1 MDKIFSF
8 FTSRIFGFEFVFD
21 ISSMKV
27 LLFCMVVGIYLR
39 LLFSVLCK
47 QYWVRTYTQTLVFAL
62 LPSVGFLITNVI
74 SNSIALSLGMVGALS
89 VVRFRTPVK
98 NPLEL
103 VVYFLLI
110 TLGIVINVNQN
121 LALNFIIFLSLV
133 LSLVETYS
141 YITKGKSYEF
151 FKESESYILN
161 LVLNHPQ
168 YFELEKN
175 DLIHESN
182 NGDMYMY
189 TFKSKSLSYL
199 DSIKEKITP
208 ENIISYSI
216 DK

>member
-1 MDKIFSF
+1 MDNIISLL
-8 FTSRIFGFEFVFD
+8 TSKIFGFEFSFD
-21 ISSMKV
+21 IDVMKV

-39 LLFSVLCK
+39 LLLSILCN
-47 QYWVRTYTQTLVFAL
+47 QYWVRSYTQTLVFAL

-110 TLGIVINVNQN
+110 TLGIVINVNQS

-133 LSLVETYS
+133 LSLVEVYS
-141 YITKGKSYEF
+141 RITKGKSYEF

-161 LVLNHPQ
+161 LVLKQPQ
-168 YFELEKN
+168 NFELQKN
-175 DLIHESN
+175 NLIHESQN
-182 NGDMYMY
+182 DGLYMY
-189 TFKSKSLSYL
+189 TFRSKDILYL
-199 DSIKEKITP
+199 DNVKDNITQ
-208 ENIISYSI
+208 ENIVSYSI